1 MSGSLSHGS
10 NAEPDLTPVL
20 DMVFQLITFFMLVIN
35 FKTAAM
41 DLSLQLPVV
50 GSASPVETNGLDLI
64 ILNIDKHGKMQ
75 VYGEDHSDI
84 DGFIKTEAKASLVK
98 ARQANP
104 DLKLGDDLPSI
115 VVVRADRAT
124 PFKLLNRVI
133 KACQENGYRNF
144 SMKAMTKEA

>member
-1 MSGSLSHGS
+1 
-10 NAEPDLTPVL
+10 
-20 DMVFQLITFFMLVIN
+20 
-35 FKTAAM
+35 M

-75 VYGEDHSDI
+75 VYGEDHEDI
-84 DGFIKTEAKASLVK
+84 EPFIKTEAMASLVK
-98 ARQANP
+98 ARQVNP

-144 SMKAMTKEA
+144 SMKAMTKEAERG